1 MVWEEPPLDSL
12 YRSKANGMN
21 EAQRA
26 LLVEDNRGDVELFRD
41 VFEELKT
48 GMTLDVAFHNGS
60 IPDVLSELSSVQ
72 PEKLPKIIFLDINL
86 PGFSGL
92 EILDRIR
99 KSDVIRFVPVV
110 ILTSS
115 GNPKDIAD
123 AYKLGASGY
132 IVKPM
137 DYDHLLEKVKT
148 TLSFWL
154 NICAV
159 PDVNH

>member
-92 EILDRIR
+92 EILERIR
-99 KSDVIRFVPVV
+99 KSDAIRFVPVV
-110 ILTSS
+110 VLTSS

>member
-1 MVWEEPPLDSL
+1 
-12 YRSKANGMN
+12 MN
-21 EAQRA
+21 EAKRA
-26 LLVEDNRGDVELFRD
+26 LLVEDNRGDVELFKD
-41 VFEELKT
+41 VFYELKT
-48 GMTLDVAFHNGS
+48 GMELDVAFHNGS
-60 IPDVLSELSSVQ
+60 IPDVLSDLNRSN

-92 EILDRIR
+92 EILERIR
-99 KSDVIRFVPVV
+99 NSEFIQFVPVV
-110 ILTSS
+110 VLTSS
-115 GNPKDIAD
+115 GNPKDIEK

-137 DYDHLLEKVKT
+137 DYENLFDKIKT

>member
-1 MVWEEPPLDSL
+1 
-12 YRSKANGMN
+12 MN

-26 LLVEDNRGDVELFRD
+26 LLVEDNRGDVELFKD
-41 VFEELKT
+41 VFQELQT
-48 GMTLDVAFHNGS
+48 GMELDVAFHNGS
-60 IPDVLSELSSVQ
+60 IPDVLSDLSNSN

-92 EILDRIR
+92 EILERIR
-99 KSDVIRFVPVV
+99 KSDAIRFVPVV
-110 ILTSS
+110 VLTSS

-137 DYDHLLEKVKT
+137 DYDNLLEKVKT
-148 TLSFWL
+148 TLTFWL
-154 NICAV
+154 NICSV